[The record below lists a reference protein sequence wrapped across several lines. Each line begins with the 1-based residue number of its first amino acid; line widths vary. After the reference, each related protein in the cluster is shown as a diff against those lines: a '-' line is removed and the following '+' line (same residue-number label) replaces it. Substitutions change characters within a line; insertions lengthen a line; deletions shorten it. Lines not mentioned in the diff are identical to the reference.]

1 MDKKLRHLVAACAL
15 VVLVVVG
22 VGAGSVFRKNFNDE
36 LARSGLSIGAPTFT
50 GDMTLE
56 NGEIISNSTDA
67 VISKT
72 FDDDAAEL
80 GDEQVK
86 TSITAGE
93 DANYFRKSWWFYDDG
108 GVLSEMAY
116 MDVSMD
122 DETSNTTDATIQF
135 GVVTNDTLAD
145 EMELTGSALTPAAD
159 GGLDLGTAGKSF
171 GAIVADGAVDFNS
184 TANIQGALTLQAGL
198 VRTGQEYIINSGGRP
213 GATNGWLTTGSANL
227 MNYTLPAS
235 ETTTA
240 TLVIPVSGL
249 HVGDTIT
256 AWKLVGQI
264 ESAGNTVEMDGD
276 LRKITTVEAG
286 NSDASVGAITPID
299 VTADTAVAAAKTGLT
314 EVVAANESFYV
325 LVSATTASSTD
336 IDLQGITVTVT
347 GN

>member
-184 TANIQGALTLQAGL
+184 TANIQGALTLQAAL
-198 VRTGQEYIINSGGRP
+198 LNAVQDY
-213 GATNGWLTTGSANL
+213 
-227 MNYTLPAS
+227 
-235 ETTTA
+235 TTTA
-240 TLVIPVSGL
+240 TV
-249 HVGDTIT
+249 
-256 AWKLVGQI
+256 
-264 ESAGNTVEMDGD
+264 
-276 LRKITTVEAG
+276 TTY
-286 NSDASVGAITPID
+286 GA
-299 VTADTAVAAAKTGLT
+299 
-314 EVVAANESFYV
+314 
-325 LVSATTASSTD
+325 TD
-336 IDLQGITVTVT
+336 IDGSGAGAKRFTGTLGSATVVGELKTVVMSDATTSLTLTVTNHSTSDPEVFLFDAVDEALLLLWTGTEWVT
-347 GN
+347 VNATGVSTP